1 MNLRSTK
8 AIREPRPDG
17 TIRTP
22 ERARELQAI
31 GEQRIL
37 TDLTRT
43 REYIN
48 AHSYQAASHVV
59 GIMNGGEST
68 QMQMKAA
75 ESILDRS
82 VGKAPAELRVGP
94 SDMATSIVLELAQR
108 ELSE

>member
-1 MNLRSTK
+1 MILRQSEVKDGRRTGQIDSSERSREMS
-8 AIREPRPDG
+8 AIREQG
-17 TIRTP
+17 
-22 ERARELQAI
+22 
-31 GEQRIL
+31 IL

-108 ELSE
+108 ELSD